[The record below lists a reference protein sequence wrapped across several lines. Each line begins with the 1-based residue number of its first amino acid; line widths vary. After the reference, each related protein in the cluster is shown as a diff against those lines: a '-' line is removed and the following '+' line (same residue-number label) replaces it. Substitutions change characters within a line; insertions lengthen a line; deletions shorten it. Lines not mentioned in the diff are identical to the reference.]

1 MSEVISTRNLNPLP
15 SVVELKRLCQ
25 SLAML
30 DAVLMPE
37 WDNRYYSFDA
47 RWGDG
52 EMLAS
57 MRNGSGDTYAI
68 LFTAAGA
75 VIKGYAHE
83 SELGRYAAES
93 GDPWPGVVDDVPP
106 EFQTMLAEPAFPVE
120 ETSFCVWRKA
130 DGPVWEV
137 GAIGFPPGEDP
148 DGSRLLLSILDG
160 NPRTY
165 QEWSEEYYERS
176 VPLAAVEAVY
186 RHQPLDDDLL
196 GQLNPNITAAELSDD
211 VQEIGYPVRV
221 D

>member
-1 MSEVISTRNLNPLP
+1 MSGVISTRNPNPLP
-15 SVVELKRLCQ
+15 AVVELRRLCQ

-47 RWGDG
+47 HWGDG

-75 VIKGYAHE
+75 IIKGYAHE
-83 SELGRYAAES
+83 SEMGRYAAES
-93 GDPWPGVVDDVPP
+93 GRPWPGVVEQVPP
-106 EFQTMLAEPAFPVE
+106 EFQPMLAEPAFPLE

-130 DGPVWEV
+130 DAALWEV
-137 GAIGFPPGEDP
+137 GAIRFPEGEDP
-148 DGSRLLLSILDG
+148 DGSRLLLSVLDG

-176 VPLAAVEAVY
+176 VPLDAVEAVY
-186 RHQPLDDDLL
+186 QHQPLDGHLL
-196 GQLNPNITAAELSDD
+196 GQLNPDITVDELSDD
-211 VQEIGYPVRV
+211 GQEIGYPDRV
-221 D
+221 V